1 MKDFDRKNEF
11 FDKINTLNSSK
22 RNFVLILTKKLVILV
37 TFYCIHQKLL
47 KVIKIRNPS
56 LFMFSPR
63 WEKIKVIIKFAFRPK
78 VEHLKRPAVQSSSQ
92 QRSAAI
98 FPGRLLKQQSHK
110 RASFWLRWCRLRV
123 PPSIHRFFF
132 SARIIYQFV
141 WYFLYFN
148 FSISRMRA

>member
-1 MKDFDRKNEF
+1 M
-11 FDKINTLNSSK
+11 
-22 RNFVLILTKKLVILV
+22 
-37 TFYCIHQKLL
+37 TFYFIHQKLL

-63 WEKIKVIIKFAFRPK
+63 WEKIKVIIKFAFRRK
-78 VEHLKRPAVQSSSQ
+78 VDHVKRPAVQSSSQ

-123 PPSIHRFFF
+123 PPSIHSDFFLGPNHLSICLIF
-132 SARIIYQFV
+132 PAIQFFNQNARIILT
-141 WYFLYFN
+141 FLTAWVVKHQTCKCHLFN
-148 FSISRMRA
+148 IFPHSSTFLTHAY

>member
-1 MKDFDRKNEF
+1 M
-11 FDKINTLNSSK
+11 
-22 RNFVLILTKKLVILV
+22 VILV
-37 TFYCIHQKLL
+37 TFYFIHQKLL

-63 WEKIKVIIKFAFRPK
+63 WEKIKVIIKFAFRRK
-78 VEHLKRPAVQSSSQ
+78 VDHVKRPAVQSSSQ

-123 PPSIHRFFF
+123 PPSIHRFFSRPESSINLF
-132 SARIIYQFV
+132 DISCNSIFQSECAHNT
-141 WYFLYFN
+141 YFFD
-148 FSISRMRA
+148 RANSEALDL

>member
-1 MKDFDRKNEF
+1 MV
-11 FDKINTLNSSK
+11 S
-22 RNFVLILTKKLVILV
+22 LV
-37 TFYCIHQKLL
+37 TFYFIHQKLL

-63 WEKIKVIIKFAFRPK
+63 WEKIKVIIKFAFRQK
-78 VEHLKRPAVQSSSQ
+78 VEHLKRPAVQSNSQ

-123 PPSIHRFFF
+123 PPSIHRFFSRPESSINLF
-132 SARIIYQFV
+132 DISCNSIFQSECAHNT
-141 WYFLYFN
+141 YFFDRASSEAFYF
-148 FSISRMRA
+148 